1 MEARVIVNAE
11 VADANPDDVRAEGWR
26 GGRDDGPG
34 G

>member
-1 MEARVIVNAE
+1 VETRVVVDAE
-11 VADANPDDVRAEGWR
+11 VADADPDDVRAGGWR